1 MDSKFIAYIE
11 PLKAQLDCLRGMT
24 PITATTLPS
33 RMPSKGVYLFSKG
46 DKDLYVGRSNNI
58 KERIKRHSKHGATH
72 RMAALAFRLA
82 RKKTGNLKAT
92 YKKGAGSREALMKD
106 KSFVK
111 AFDAAKASIRKMN
124 VRFVEEND
132 PVRQALLE
140 IYVAVVL
147 KTSYNDFD
155 NH

>member
-1 MDSKFIAYIE
+1 MDSKFIAHIE
-11 PLKAQLDCLRGMT
+11 ALKTQLDRLLGMT
-24 PITATTLPS
+24 PVLATTLPKS
-33 RMPSKGVYLFSKG
+33 MPRKGVYLFSEG
-46 DKDLYVGRSNNI
+46 DKHLYVGRSNDI
-58 KERIKRHSKHGATH
+58 KKRIKHHSMPSATH

-92 YKKGAGSREALMKD
+92 YKKGAGSRKALMED

-111 AFDAAKASIRKMN
+111 AFDAAKARIRKMN

-132 PVRQALLE
+132 PVLQALLE
-140 IYVAVVL
+140 IYVAVVHD
-147 KTSYNDFD
+147 TPHNDFD